1 MILWFS
7 KFLTQYIHV
16 FGVFNYL
23 SVRAIFAALTGFS
36 LVLVFG
42 PDVIVYLRSY
52 KVGQNVR
59 DDGPETHLTK
69 SGTPTMGGVIILGAI
84 SISLLLWGNL
94 ANRYLWT
101 VWLVTL
107 AFGVVG
113 FIDDYQKIKQK
124 NSKGLSAKKKYF
136 WQSLIGLS
144 VAFGLFFSAHTPAE
158 LQLYVPFFKEVQ
170 FNLSWLFIVLT
181 YFVIVGSSNAV
192 NLTDGLDGLAILP
205 IVLVAGA
212 LGVFAY
218 LSGNIIQAEYLLIPY
233 LPGVG
238 EVAVFCAAVVGAG
251 IGFLWFNFY
260 PAEVFMGDVGALS
273 LGAALGVVAVT
284 VRQELILLI
293 MGGLFVAETLSVVL
307 QVGYFKVTKRRIFRM
322 APLHHH
328 FELLGWPEPKVI
340 VRFWIITVILV
351 LVGLSTLKLR

>member
-7 KFLTQYIHV
+7 KFLSQYFHAL
-16 FGVFNYL
+16 GVFNYL

-36 LVLVFG
+36 LVLLFG
-42 PDVIVYLRSY
+42 PDVIASLRSC
-52 KVGQNVR
+52 KVGQSIR
-59 DDGPETHLTK
+59 DDGPQTHLNK
-69 SGTPTMGGVIILGAI
+69 SGTPTMGGIIILGAI

-94 ANRYLWT
+94 ANRYVWI

-107 AFGVVG
+107 AFGAVG
-113 FIDDYQKIKQK
+113 FVDDYRKLREK
-124 NSKGLSAKKKYF
+124 NSKGLSAKKKYL
-136 WQSLIGLS
+136 WQSLIGFS
-144 VAFGLFFSAHTPAE
+144 VAVGLFFSAQTPAE
-158 LQLYVPFFKEVQ
+158 LQLYIPFFKHIQ
-170 FNLSWLFIVLT
+170 INLGGLFIVLT

-212 LGVFAY
+212 LGIFAY
-218 LSGNIIQAEYLLIPY
+218 LSGNILHAEYLLIPY

-238 EVAVFCAAVVGAG
+238 EVAVFCAALVGSG

-273 LGAALGVVAVT
+273 LGAALGVIAVS

-293 MGGLFVAETLSVVL
+293 MGGLFVAETLSVFL
-307 QVGYFKVTKRRIFRM
+307 QVGYFKITKRRIFRM

-340 VRFWIITVILV
+340 VRFWIVTVILV